1 MDVLNNLEPIT
12 TLKKAL
18 DIVQGISSPGKM
30 PVPAYNLPIDK
41 CRTGSILR
49 ALKKDKK
56 GRITVCSNC
65 YAGKGNYKRYEKN
78 ILPALYRRLES
89 INNPRWV
96 DAFVYILTHQKQIKQ
111 HKVFRWHDSGDIQ
124 SPDHLEKIVQIAKRT
139 PHIKHW
145 LPTKESGDIKNYKG
159 KIPKNLVVRLSGTF
173 VDGKPPTYTHTSI
186 ATSDVDRVTCL
197 ASLPKDHPNTQEGC
211 QDCRQCWDS
220 NVKNIAYYNH

>member
-1 MDVLNNLEPIT
+1 MELINNLNPIS
-12 TLKKAL
+12 TLKQAL
-18 DIVQGISSPGKM
+18 DIIGGISFPSKM
-30 PVPAYNLPIDK
+30 EVPSIGLPIK
-41 CRTGSILR
+41 YCRTGSKLR
-49 ALKKDKK
+49 VLQDKK
-56 GRITVCSNC
+56 GRVTVCSNC
-65 YAGKGNYKRYEKN
+65 YAGKGAYIQYEYN
-78 ILPALYRRLES
+78 VAPAQERRR
-89 INNPRWV
+89 IAIDNPRWV

-197 ASLPKDHPNTQEGC
+197 ASLPKDHPKTQEGC